1 MHVSCSFI
9 IPYRNTLSAHF
20 VYHKKSVRIKFM
32 NKNEQLSL
40 LPSIDFLLN
49 QNQTEEL
56 YNDFSRD
63 LVKEKC
69 RLVLEDTRQNILSGK
84 HHQPLSRENLAR
96 EMLAKITVLLHQD
109 FSPSLKT
116 VINATGVILHT
127 GLGRA
132 PLSRAAQENVSRILR
147 SYSSL
152 EIDLDTGKRGE
163 RTDHVAGL
171 LCKLTGAEAALV
183 VNNNAAAVFLSLNTL
198 AFGKEAVISRGQ
210 LVEIGGA
217 FRMPDVMFKSG
228 CIMHEIGTTNKTKLA
243 DYENA
248 ISENTGAVVV
258 AHTSN
263 YRVLGFTAEVDL
275 KELAELTHK
284 YKLPLMHDLGAGVVV
299 DLRKY
304 GLPYEPLVQ
313 DSIAAGA
320 DVVTFSGDK
329 VLGGPQSGIIVG
341 KKKWIERIHKNPI
354 MRAVRCDKMTYAAL
368 EATLKLFFNEKYL
381 LERHKTF
388 RLLTEPVTTIEE
400 RAKRL
405 HGKIEPEIFR
415 KFDVV
420 IRDSFAQTGSGA
432 LPLEK
437 IPSKAVTFK
446 AKDAS
451 LEKLAAHLRHADPP
465 VMGYTKNDQLYLDLR
480 TVDDE
485 EVEDL
490 VMAINTFKNS

>member
-1 MHVSCSFI
+1 
-9 IPYRNTLSAHF
+9 
-20 VYHKKSVRIKFM
+20 M
-32 NKNEQLSL
+32 NKNEKLSL
-40 LPSIDFLLN
+40 LPSVDFLLN
-49 QNQTEEL
+49 QNQAKEL
-56 YNDFSRD
+56 LNRFSRE

-69 RLVLEDTRQNILSGK
+69 RIVLDNARKNILSGLPP
-84 HHQPLSRENLAR
+84 QALSREDMAHEILTQANR
-96 EMLAKITVLLHQD
+96 LLQQE
-109 FSPSLKT
+109 FAPSLKT

-132 PLSRAAQENVSRILR
+132 PLSQAAQENVSRILR
-147 SYSSL
+147 GYSSL
-152 EIDLDTGKRGE
+152 EIDLETGKRGE

-198 AFGKEAVISRGQ
+198 AFGREAVISRGQ

-217 FRMPDVMFKSG
+217 FRMPDVMDKSG
-228 CIMHEIGTTNKTKLA
+228 CIMREIGTTNKTKLA

-248 ISENTGAVVV
+248 ISENTGVVVV

-263 YRVLGFTAEVDL
+263 YRVLGFTAEVELKDL
-275 KELAELTHK
+275 TELTHK
-284 YKLPLMHDLGAGVVV
+284 HNLPLMHDLGAGVVV

-341 KKKWIERIHKNPI
+341 KKEWIERIHKNPI

-368 EATLKLFFNEKYL
+368 EATLKIFFNEKHL
-381 LERHKTF
+381 LQKHKTF
-388 RLLTEPVTTIEE
+388 RLLTESVATIEA
-400 RAKRL
+400 RAKKL
-405 HGKIEPEIFR
+405 YSKIEPHIFE
-415 KFDVV
+415 KFSVA
-420 IRDSFAQTGSGA
+420 IKDSFAQTGSGA

-437 IPSKAVTFK
+437 IPSKAMTFK
-446 AKDAS
+446 APKTGP
-451 LEKLAAHLRHADPP
+451 EKFAAHLRHADPP
-465 VMGYTKNDQLYLDLR
+465 VMGYIKNDEFCLDLR

-485 EVEDL
+485 QVQQLAEAV
-490 VMAINTFKNS
+490 NSYKL